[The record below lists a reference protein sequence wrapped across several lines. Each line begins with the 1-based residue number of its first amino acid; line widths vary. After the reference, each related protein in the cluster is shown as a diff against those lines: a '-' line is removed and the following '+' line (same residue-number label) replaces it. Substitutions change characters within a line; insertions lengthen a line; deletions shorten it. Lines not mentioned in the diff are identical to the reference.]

1 MANAPYKFRHVN
13 EIVGTFVVLAVALIV
28 AGIFLMARAQR
39 WFEPVHD
46 LRVTFPAE
54 GTFGVERGARIEILG
69 AVAGRVDRIRVHDD
83 GSIQGILR
91 VRGEYARFLH
101 TDSAAIV
108 KKEYG
113 VAGSSYIVITVGAGA
128 PLPLED
134 ATIPIRKDTELLE
147 MLQMVVEQIQESVL
161 PALTEVEKTLAEY
174 RGLAADLR
182 SPTNSLQQLLANM
195 NGIAEGLRQG
205 EGTAGKILRDPAIA
219 DESHKAVQQVNAL
232 LGKLEKT
239 IDEAN
244 GILRNVQKSSDALPE
259 VVEAVRGEMKD
270 VPGVVLQARATLD
283 ETEKLLSGLQRH
295 WLLRGAMEGGT
306 PLDPIPPGAVGGGG
320 AP

>member
-1 MANAPYKFRHVN
+1 MANTPYKFRHVN
-13 EIVGTFVVLAVALIV
+13 EIVGTFVVLAVVLVV

-101 TDSAAIV
+101 TDSAAV
-108 KKEYG
+108 VRKEYG
-113 VAGSSYIVITVGAGA
+113 VAGASYIVITVGAGA
-128 PLPLED
+128 PLPLEN
-134 ATIPIRKDTELLE
+134 AEIPIRKDTELLE
-147 MLQMVVEQIQESVL
+147 MLQMVVEQIQEAVL

-182 SPTNSLQQLLANM
+182 SPTNSLQMLLANL
-195 NGIAEGLRQG
+195 NGIAAGLREG

-219 DESHKAVQQVNAL
+219 DEARKAVAQVNEL
-232 LGKLEKT
+232 LDKLGT
-239 IDEAN
+239 TLDEAN

-259 VVEAVRGEMKD
+259 VVETVRGEMKD
-270 VPGVVLQARATLD
+270 IPGVVLQARATLN
-283 ETEKLLSGLQRH
+283 ETEKLLGGLQRH
-295 WLLRGAMEGGT
+295 WLLRGSMEGGT

>member
-1 MANAPYKFRHVN
+1 MANSPYKFRHVN
-13 EIVGTFVVLAVALIV
+13 EIVGTFVVLAVVLIV

-69 AVAGRVDRIRVHDD
+69 AAAGRVERIRVNDD
-83 GSIQGILR
+83 GSIEGVLR
-91 VRGEYARFLH
+91 IRGEYARFLH
-101 TDSAAIV
+101 VDSVAVV

-113 VAGSSYIVITVGAGA
+113 VAGAAYIAITVGSGA
-128 PLPLED
+128 LLSLEN
-134 ATIPIRKDTELLE
+134 ARIPIRKDTELLE
-147 MLQMVVEQIQESVL
+147 MVQLVVEQIQDSVL

-182 SPTNSLQQLLANM
+182 SPTNSLQLLLVNL
-195 NGIAEGLRQG
+195 NGIAAGLRDG

-219 DESHKAVQQVNAL
+219 DESRKAIEQVNTL

-244 GILRNVQKSSDALPE
+244 GILRNVQKSSDALPG
-259 VVEAVRGEMKD
+259 VVETVRGEMKD
-270 VPGVVLQARATLD
+270 VPGVVLQARATLL

-306 PLDPIPPGAVGGGG
+306 LLDPIAPGAVGGG